1 MMKKVWL
8 MLVLCSLMVAV
19 GCSNR
24 AVREDMAVLWIWQSV
39 WM

>member
-19 GCSNR
+19 VCSNR
-24 AVREDMAVLWIWQSV
+24 AVREDMQAVLWI
-39 WM
+39 

>member
-24 AVREDMAVLWIWQSV
+24 AVSV
-39 WM
+39 KRV

>member
-19 GCSNR
+19 GCNR
-24 AVREDMAVLWIWQSV
+24 AVREDMQAVLWI
-39 WM
+39 